1 MIYLVSNIL
10 REDLR
15 NVISFLFFRVT
26 DEENLFLMKDSDISK
41 INHMIIPSS
50 PICSCLE
57 VEGPVKYSD
66 TVTCGKQLN
75 CSKPDHPIYN
85 KMCRVK
91 SKRSARSLFS
101 YMPINMKQAL
111 NRRKV
116 TNS

>member
-1 MIYLVSNIL
+1 
-10 REDLR
+10 
-15 NVISFLFFRVT
+15 
-26 DEENLFLMKDSDISK
+26 MKDSDISK

-75 CSKPDHPIYN
+75 CSKPDQPIYN